1 MKDERDI
8 ILRPIVTEKTADAK
22 EQSNTV
28 CFQVARGANRIEVRR
43 AVEKLFGVKVVEV
56 RVVNVRGKQRR
67 FGRYTGQRPDWR
79 KAYVRLAAGEKTI
92 EFFDQV

>member
-1 MKDERDI
+1 MKDEREI

-22 EQSNTV
+22 EHSNTV

-67 FGRYTGQRPDWR
+67 FGRYTGQRPNWR